1 MRNPAVVVGTDGTA
15 CGTAAVEWAAGE
27 ARRRGAPLRIVL
39 AYDWDLHDSRFA
51 VGSEYA
57 DVARNLA
64 ETTVAAAHSR
74 ARALEPGIKIE
85 TDVLPGYAAP
95 RLLEASTGAALLVV
109 GSRGHGG
116 FAGMLLGS
124 VGRKMALQAPCP
136 VVIVRGRT
144 APAGP
149 VVAGLDHA
157 GPVVASHDA
166 AADAGPVVASRDAA
180 ADAGPVV
187 AGLDDSDAMLA
198 TAFEAAAARETG
210 LTVVRAVRPAV
221 PLWLGVPAAAVPL
234 PEDDETERRQLAAQ
248 LAPWIEK
255 YPRVPVTTVLSHD
268 SAAAALVAASAKAQ
282 LVVVGSH
289 GHNNVSGALLGST
302 GLQLLHHAHCPVLI
316 DRSVLIDRQ
325 A

>member
-1 MRNPAVVVGTDGTA
+1 MRKPAVVVGTDGTA

-27 ARRRGAPLRIVL
+27 ARRRGTALRIVL
-39 AYDWDLHDSRFA
+39 AYDWDMHDARFA

-85 TDVLPGYAAP
+85 TDVLPGYAVP

-136 VVIVRGRT
+136 VVVVRGRN
-144 APAGP
+144 AP
-149 VVAGLDHA
+149 
-157 GPVVASHDA
+157 
-166 AADAGPVVASRDAA
+166 
-180 ADAGPVV
+180 AGPVV

-234 PEDDETERRQLAAQ
+234 PEDDEAERRQLSAQ

-268 SAAAALVAASAKAQ
+268 SAAAALVAASARAQ

-289 GHNNVSGALLGST
+289 GHSNVSGALLGST

-316 DRSVLIDRQ
+316 DRPAQHRAGPVRP
-325 A
+325 

>member
-27 ARRRGAPLRIVL
+27 ARRRGTTLRIVL
-39 AYDWDLHDSRFA
+39 AYDWDLHEIGD
-51 VGSEYA
+51 EYLN
-57 DVARNLA
+57 VARNLA
-64 ETTVAAAHSR
+64 ETTVAAAHAR
-74 ARALEPGIKIE
+74 ARAVEPGITIE
-85 TDVLPGYAAP
+85 TEVLAGYAVP
-95 RLLEASTGAALLVV
+95 RLREASAGAALLVV

-136 VVIVRGRT
+136 VVVVRGRD

-149 VVAGLDHA
+149 VVT
-157 GPVVASHDA
+157 
-166 AADAGPVVASRDAA
+166 
-180 ADAGPVV
+180 
-187 AGLDDSDAMLA
+187 GLDDSDAMLP
-198 TAFEAAAARETG
+198 TAFEAAAARGTG

-221 PLWLGVPAAAVPL
+221 PLWLGVPATAVPL
-234 PEDDETERRQLAAQ
+234 PEDDDAEREQLAAQ

-255 YPRVPVTTVLSHD
+255 YPGVPVTTVLSHD
-268 SAAAALVAASAKAQ
+268 SPAAALVAASARAQ

-289 GHNNVSGALLGST
+289 GHSNVSGALLGST

-316 DRSVLIDRQ
+316 DRSAAPI
-325 A
+325 

>member
-27 ARRRGAPLRIVL
+27 ARRRGAVLRIVL

-51 VGSEYA
+51 IGSEYA

-85 TDVLPGYAAP
+85 TDVLPGYAVP

-136 VVIVRGRT
+136 VVVVRGRN
-144 APAGP
+144 AP
-149 VVAGLDHA
+149 
-157 GPVVASHDA
+157 
-166 AADAGPVVASRDAA
+166 
-180 ADAGPVV
+180 AGPVV

-234 PEDDETERRQLAAQ
+234 PEDDDTERKQLAAQ

-268 SAAAALVAASAKAQ
+268 SAAAALVTASARAQ

-316 DRSVLIDRQ
+316 DRP